1 MSRDVNTAP
10 AVRVQPAAG
19 QPDRAG
25 RPRSSGRPRR
35 ALRAVGRW
43 AASIPFTLVIAGI
56 AVVIGVLQLVFR
68 APVYR
73 LFDTLLSLSF
83 DSVVT
88 QHHVFASITS
98 VLFAAR
104 ALHIVI
110 VVPLIL
116 ILLGAAERLM
126 GTWRAIVSYVV
137 VAVLGVTLGLVV
149 QGIGLWLGLQAAV
162 QSRANPTVDPIIP
175 IVGTLMAA
183 SAFAGPLLRRRIRI
197 LGLTVLLMFVLYSG
211 MPVDIYRTFAGL
223 VGLIL
228 GIVLWKL
235 RRETRQARASNKAR
249 AAVPA
254 LRRSTHR
261 EQRSLLAALVAITA
275 VGPLITIVAPNGFG
289 PLQPLGLVFRDTLS
303 NPAAIAAQC
312 STVGYSD
319 VCSEAYATARL
330 DGLGP
335 ILVTVLPLVVLLIAA
350 LGILRGRRVALWLAV
365 AVNVFLSV
373 LGIVYYGV
381 FPAIGSN
388 TFFDTTNGSFNQ
400 NSVSVVFS
408 VLLPLFIAGLLV
420 FSRRIFPADSQF
432 GATPRF
438 FIIIFSALI
447 VISAV
452 YLAVAYTLRDQFTPP
467 VSLGDLLNDLPERFM
482 PVGFLSLERVDV
494 FPSGDAARFVYE
506 WVGPLFWFV
515 VAVTA
520 VMSVSRHRL
529 GQLAGDEARIR
540 SLLHAGGRGSLSWIA
555 TWSGNHYWFAPD
567 RDAAIVY
574 RVVNGIAIATGE
586 PLGVGGSG
594 DAGGGSGAGGD
605 TSGDGA
611 GGAADVRASVIA
623 QFAAFCTNHGWTPVF
638 YAVSADLA
646 PTFAGLHWSMMQIA
660 EEARIPL
667 ASFSLEGKKK
677 QDVRTAINKA
687 KKVGLRA
694 EWTSYQRL
702 PSAVV
707 NQVRE
712 ISELWVAD
720 KNLPEMGFTLG
731 GIDELIDPEVRLMLA
746 LDADDRLLGVTSWL
760 PTYRDDEVVGYTLD
774 FMRRRPDTANGV
786 MEFIIATSILQS
798 KDAGLEFVSLSAAPL
813 AHTSSVSSPAASHA
827 AEGEVVGAGARAAL
841 LDVLGRALEPVYG
854 FQSLLAFKQKFRPEN
869 VPLYLAYADPLTLPA
884 VGVGL
889 ARAYVPTLSA
899 RHAITLL
906 ATRGS

>member
-1 MSRDVNTAP
+1 MS
-10 AVRVQPAAG
+10 
-19 QPDRAG
+19 
-25 RPRSSGRPRR
+25 RPRR

-56 AVVIGVLQLVFR
+56 AIVIGVLQLVFR

-149 QGIGLWLGLQAAV
+149 QGIGLWLGLEAAV

-175 IVGTLMAA
+175 IVGTIMAA
-183 SAFAGPLLRRRIRI
+183 SAFAGPLLRRRIRV
-197 LGLTVLLMFVLYSG
+197 LGFTVLLMFVLYSG
-211 MPVDIYRTFAGL
+211 MPVDIYRAFAGL
-223 VGLIL
+223 VGLFF

-235 RRETRQARASNKAR
+235 RREARRARASNKAR
-249 AAVPA
+249 APAPA

-303 NPAAIAAQC
+303 NSAAIAAQC
-312 STVGYSD
+312 TSVGYSE

-365 AVNVFLSV
+365 AVNVFLSL
-373 LGIVYYGV
+373 LGIIYYGV

-438 FIIIFSALI
+438 FIIIGSALV

-452 YLAVAYTLRDQFTPP
+452 YLAAAYTLREQFTPP

-529 GQLAGDEARIR
+529 GQLGGEEARIR
-540 SLLHAGGRGSLSWIA
+540 SLLHEGGRGSLSWIA

-567 RDAAIVY
+567 HDAAIVY

-586 PLGVGGSG
+586 PLG
-594 DAGGGSGAGGD
+594 GGGGGASGSPGAGGEP
-605 TSGDGA
+605 
-611 GGAADVRASVIA
+611 GGVDARASVIA

-667 ASFSLEGKKK
+667 ATFSLEGKKM

-746 LDADDRLLGVTSWL
+746 LDVDDRLLGVTSWL
-760 PTYRDDEVVGYTLD
+760 PTYRDDAVVGYTLD

-813 AHTSSVSSPAASHA
+813 AHTSSG
-827 AEGEVVGAGARAAL
+827 AEGEAAASAAVASRSPAPASAGGAGARAAL